1 MQNLKKYGRIGVCVL
16 LVLVVFVIFE
26 LRLLEWQVFRHQ
38 EYSEDAATT
47 GSLFVKL
54 EATRGEILDK
64 DGNVLAGNK
73 TVYNVVMNALTMEKD
88 RNPAILSALKL
99 FKERDIEWI
108 DRLPIEINEKGE
120 YVCVIDLHELP
131 EEDEGVS
138 GISAHGLLL
147 ERLFRGM
154 RMKDAVKEVSA
165 LPGFTRNEVYKA
177 SLEVADFLAGEEEEA

>member
-120 YVCVIDLHELP
+120 YIFKENRDSEIKYLKSSAFLNI
-131 EEDEGVS
+131 EEDATAAECMELLTERYRVS
-138 GISAHGLLL
+138 S
-147 ERLFRGM
+147 
-154 RMKDAVKEVSA
+154 
-165 LPGFTRNEVYKA
+165 Y
-177 SLEVADFLAGEEEEA
+177 